1 MDKAGSDA
9 FADEAGT
16 EDPMPEDQGDGTSDD
31 LDETP
36 SPDATRQNPAS
47 SGTTSIGG
55 ESKDA
60 ESIRSPG
67 GVEGTG

>member
-1 MDKAGSDA
+1 MDEAGSDA
-9 FADEAGT
+9 FSRKARGG
-16 EDPMPEDQGDGTSDD
+16 DPSPEDQGDGTSDD

-36 SPDATRQNPAS
+36 PPDATKQNPAS

-55 ESKDA
+55 EPKDA

>member
-1 MDKAGSDA
+1 MDEAGSDA
-9 FADEAGT
+9 FPGEARSV
-16 EDPMPEDQGDGTSDD
+16 DPIPEDQGDGTSDD

-36 SPDATRQNPAS
+36 SSDATKQNPAS

-55 ESKDA
+55 EPKDA

-67 GVEGTG
+67 GIEGTG